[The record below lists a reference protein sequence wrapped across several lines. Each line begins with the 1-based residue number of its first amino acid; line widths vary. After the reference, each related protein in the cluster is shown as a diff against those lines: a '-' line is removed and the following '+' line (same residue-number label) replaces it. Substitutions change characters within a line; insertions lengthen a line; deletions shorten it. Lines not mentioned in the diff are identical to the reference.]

1 MLFAGISAA
10 SNPSLLLPTLTGAV
24 VAVGAVTFASV
35 LTYFVG
41 RRADDYSSEIRNRL
55 LEGSERSSG
64 SQTELSAEVIQ
75 QPDLDEPPRV
85 IETLPPEPESS
96 TPVFRKEDETYKI
109 LREYSAQGLGQSRVS
124 FNVSIGFA
132 ALGFL
137 VLLVGVIVAIFA
149 HTSRSSAIIPV
160 ISGGIVEAV
169 SALFFTVNARAQKV
183 MVEFFDKLRDDRRIE
198 EALRLRSTITD
209 EGIANRLQVLLAL
222 QFVTADEAPALLRQ
236 IVDPWGPSSGYSAA
250 TAARSGEASS

>member
-1 MLFAGISAA
+1 MLLASPLGANFSSETLSIIIGTAGGLFGVVLATAFTALA
-10 SNPSLLLPTLTGAV
+10 S
-24 VAVGAVTFASV
+24 
-35 LTYFVG
+35 
-41 RRADDYSSEIRNRL
+41 RRADTYASEIRVRL
-55 LEGSERSSG
+55 REATDTRAGAPTAQAKVDPELDVEPATQQAESAVDLASRS
-64 SQTELSAEVIQ
+64 T
-75 QPDLDEPPRV
+75 RR
-85 IETLPPEPESS
+85 PE
-96 TPVFRKEDETYKI
+96 EDETYKI

-137 VLLVGVIVAIFA
+137 VLVVGVLVAIFSKSGKSTA
-149 HTSRSSAIIPV
+149 VIPV

-209 EGIANRLQVLLAL
+209 EAMANRLQVLLAL

-236 IVDPWGPSSGYSAA
+236 IVDPY
-250 TAARSGEASS
+250 GESPGLAFTKSDETVR